1 MRPCPRCGLPCPDE
15 AVLCQNCGVSLV
27 PAGLGQT
34 FVGHRAP
41 DQAAP
46 QGQPQ
51 GQPHAAFKG
60 TMLGIAPLS
69 AEGGPPEYAPPQAQP
84 APPAGPAPGGLRS
97 TMLGMAPIAPAPPA
111 QNQPLNQT
119 AVMGSGAPS
128 GVPKGTLLG
137 MPALGAYGAPPAEPV
152 QAPQNPGGPGMPK
165 KTIMG
170 VAMPGIAPLHPGMA
184 RPAEPAAP
192 APAWSPQPSPLP
204 PPPPTPD
211 TLGDEYSVLP
221 GHGKTRR
228 IPVIAALV
236 IVLAAALFT
245 AAGVAL
251 FLYRA
256 RGAIQ
261 TTVTLGA
268 DGREMLALTCPGC
281 DDGAKVRFE
290 AASAAFSGHRATLRL
305 GRELAV
311 GDNKLRIV
319 LERRAGKTETVELD
333 VPVEFRVRGDT
344 ADLVKTPP
352 TIKIVARAVPG
363 SAVVIDGKA
372 TPLAADGTATL
383 AVDVSRAL
391 TGPDAVQRTLEHRVP
406 YAVTPPGGSPKHGEV
421 TVRIGITPLVI
432 QAPGES
438 IVIDQATFVLAGR
451 TAKSGAVS
459 VEGRSITVDPAGQ
472 FAQVMGVSAVGET
485 TVVIRAI
492 APDQAPRL
500 VPIRVRRVSSLA
512 AETERVRPQATT
524 SYAAIAQPTD
534 AQRGLLVLLEGS
546 VVEARVENFTTV
558 FLMEAKS
565 GCASAPCL
573 LRVTWGN
580 KGTLAEGDQVSVF
593 GALSGAVE
601 GPRSG
606 TKIPSVTASF
616 VSKGKP

>member
-1 MRPCPRCGLPCPDE
+1 MRPCPRCGLPCPEE
-15 AVLCQNCGVSLV
+15 AVLCQNCGFSLV
-27 PAGLGQT
+27 PVGLGQT
-34 FVGHRAP
+34 FAGHRAP
-41 DQAAP
+41 DAAASQGQA

-51 GQPHAAFKG
+51 AAFKG
-60 TMLGIAPLS
+60 TMMGIAPLT
-69 AEGGPPEYAPPQAQP
+69 AAGGPPEYTPSPGGQP
-84 APPAGPAPGGLRS
+84 APPTGPAPGGLRS

-111 QNQPLNQT
+111 QNQPLDRT
-119 AVMGSGAPS
+119 MAMGTGAPA
-128 GVPKGTLLG
+128 GIPKGTLLG
-137 MPALGAYGAPPAEPV
+137 MPALGALDAPAAAPV
-152 QAPQNPGGPGMPK
+152 QAPPAPGGPGVPK
-165 KTIMG
+165 KTMMG
-170 VAMPGIAPLHPGMA
+170 IARPGIAPLNPGMA

-192 APAWSPQPSPLP
+192 APAWSPLPSLP
-204 PPPPTPD
+204 APPPTPD

-221 GHGKTRR
+221 GHGKSRR

-261 TTVTLGA
+261 TTVTLGP
-268 DGREMLALTCPGC
+268 DGREMLALTCAGC
-281 DDGAKVRFE
+281 DDGATVRFE
-290 AASAAFSGHRATLRL
+290 SASATFSGHRATLRL

-311 GDNKLRIV
+311 GDNKLRIL
-319 LERRAGKTETVELD
+319 LERRAGKAETVELD

-344 ADLVKTPP
+344 ADLAKTPP
-352 TIKIVARAVPG
+352 AIKIVARAIPG
-363 SAVVIDGKA
+363 STVVIDGKA

-383 AVDVSRAL
+383 TVDVSRSL

-421 TVRIGITPLVI
+421 TVRIGITPLVL

-438 IVIDQATFVLAGR
+438 IVIDQPTFVLAGR

-459 VEGRSITVDPAGQ
+459 VEGRPITVDPAGQ

-485 TVVIRAI
+485 TVMIRAI

-534 AQRGLLVLLEGS
+534 AQRGLLVLLDGS

-558 FLMEAKS
+558 FLMEVKS

-580 KGTLAEGDQVSVF
+580 KGTLAEGDPVNVF
-593 GALSGAVE
+593 GTLSGAVD

-616 VSKGKP
+616 VAKGKP